1 MEHIKRLFQNNRR
14 WVAAMTQT
22 DPEFF
27 RKRAVPA
34 EPHFLFIG
42 CSDSRVPAD
51 SLTGT
56 TPGEIFVHRNIANQ
70 VFTADL
76 NVLSVL
82 QFAVEVLRV
91 GNVIVCGHY
100 GCAGVQAACGTAPLG
115 LVDNWLGNIRNV
127 MRLHR
132 QELEAIADPAD
143 RLHRLIDLNVLEQV
157 YNLSQTPVVQKAWQ
171 SGAMLLLHG
180 LVYQLED
187 GLLKDLALGID
198 SPEKAEALAHAA
210 GHAR

>member
-51 SLTGT
+51 SLTGS

-91 GNVIVCGHY
+91 SDVIVCGHY

-171 SGAMLLLHG
+171 SGAKLLLHG
-180 LVYQLED
+180 LVYELED
-187 GLLKDLALGID
+187 GLLKELALCVD
-198 SPEKAEALAHAA
+198 SPEKAEALAHAT
-210 GHAR
+210 GHV

>member
-1 MEHIKRLFQNNRR
+1 MDHIRRIFENNRR
-14 WVAAMTQT
+14 WVAAMTAA

-51 SLTGT
+51 SLTGAQ
-56 TPGEIFVHRNIANQ
+56 PGEVFVHRNIANQ
-70 VFTADL
+70 VFSADL
-76 NVLSVL
+76 NMLSVL
-82 QFAVEVLRV
+82 QYAVEVLRV
-91 GNVIVCGHY
+91 TNVIVCGHY
-100 GCAGVQAACGTAPLG
+100 GCAGVQAAAGTAPLG

-132 QELEAIADPAD
+132 VELEAISDPRA
-143 RLHRLIDLNVLEQV
+143 RLRRLTDLNVKEQV

-171 SGAMLLLHG
+171 NGARLLLHG
-180 LVYQLED
+180 LVYELED
-187 GLLKDLALGID
+187 GLLQELALAVD
-198 SPEKAEALAHAA
+198 NPEKADALAHPS
-210 GHAR
+210 GPT